1 MTGSGNHLFI
11 LRISGYHLCDLQH
24 YVCQIQ
30 DSASSAATR
39 QNYHSVWNTYLKLYD
54 FYKLHPFPASPS
66 TIAMFITLVSFSVKS
81 HHTIKNYL
89 STLRHLHAFSHL
101 DASAFNDIHIK
112 LTQKGLEKSMIHI
125 PHRKAPLMPL
135 ILFHF
140 HAHLN
145 LCNSARLAWW
155 CALLVSFFTF
165 FRTGNLVSQAFD
177 SFSQQHTLSR
187 GSVHFNNSG
196 ACLTVTRTKTRQA
209 GDTALIVRVLLI
221 PGSTLCPT
229 TTLKLL
235 LRMVPAPDVCPLFTF
250 TSTSNQ
256 LTCITAKSLNDSIKH
271 LASLISLDPKLQEDW

>member
-1 MTGSGNHLFI
+1 MVITSSFF
-11 LRISGYHLCDLQH
+11 RISGYHLRDLQH
-24 YVCQIQ
+24 HVRQIQ
-30 DSASSAATR
+30 DSALSAATR
-39 QNYHSVWNTYLKLYD
+39 RNYHSVWNTYLKFCD
-54 FYKLHPFPASPS
+54 FYKLQPFPTSPS

-101 DASAFNDIHIK
+101 DASAFDNIHIK

-125 PHRKAPLMPL
+125 PHRKAPLTPS

-145 LCNSARLAWW
+145 LCNSARFALW
-155 CALLVSFFTF
+155 CALLVGFFTF
-165 FRTGNLVSQAFD
+165 FRTANLVPQAFD

-196 ACLTVTRTKTRQA
+196 VCLTVTRTKTRQA
-209 GDTALIVRVLLI
+209 GDTALIVRVPLI

-250 TSTSNQ
+250 TATSSQ
-256 LTCITAKSLNDSIKH
+256 LTWITAKSLNDDIKH
-271 LASLISLDPKLQEDW
+271 LASLISLDPKLQGDW